1 MPVTYVIK
9 FRVAAH
15 AREEFMEH
23 LCCVLNSMKNE
34 PTYYEAILHRDP
46 EFENSFML
54 YETWEVT
61 KTYLA
66 SN

>member
-1 MPVTYVIK
+1 
-9 FRVAAH
+9 
-15 AREEFMEH
+15 
-23 LCCVLNSMKNE
+23 MKNE

-46 EFENSFML
+46 ESENSFML

>member
-23 LCCVLNSMKNE
+23 LCCVLNSTKNE

-46 EFENSFML
+46 ESENSFML
-54 YETWEVT
+54 YENGKLQRRT
-61 KTYLA
+61 
-66 SN
+66 